1 MKKTENGFKNMSEQ
15 DILAQVKEQKNA
27 ITKMRFAHAVNQL
40 DRPSMMKNT
49 RKEIARMLTELNSR
63 NKA

>member
-1 MKKTENGFKNMSEQ
+1 MSET

>member
-1 MKKTENGFKNMSEQ
+1 MKKTENGYKSMSEQ

>member
-1 MKKTENGFKNMSEQ
+1 MKKTEKGFKNMSEQ
-15 DILAQVKEQKNA
+15 DILAQVKDQKNA

>member
-1 MKKTENGFKNMSEQ
+1 MKKTEKGYKTMSET

-27 ITKMRFAHAVNQL
+27 ITKMRFAHAVNQF

-49 RKEIARMLTELNSR
+49 R
-63 NKA
+63 

>member
-1 MKKTENGFKNMSEQ
+1 MKKTEKGYNKMSET
-15 DILAQVKEQKNA
+15 DIQAEVKQSKNA
-27 ITKMRFAHAVNQL
+27 LLKMRFAHAVNQL

-63 NKA
+63 KKA

>member
-1 MKKTENGFKNMSEQ
+1 MKKTENGYKNMSEQ

>member
-1 MKKTENGFKNMSEQ
+1 MKKTEKGYKNMSEQ

>member
-1 MKKTENGFKNMSEQ
+1 MKKTEKGFKNMSEQ

>member
-1 MKKTENGFKNMSEQ
+1 MSET
-15 DILAQVKEQKNA
+15 DIQAEVKQSKNA
-27 ITKMRFAHAVNQL
+27 LLKMRFAHAVNQL

-63 NKA
+63 KKA